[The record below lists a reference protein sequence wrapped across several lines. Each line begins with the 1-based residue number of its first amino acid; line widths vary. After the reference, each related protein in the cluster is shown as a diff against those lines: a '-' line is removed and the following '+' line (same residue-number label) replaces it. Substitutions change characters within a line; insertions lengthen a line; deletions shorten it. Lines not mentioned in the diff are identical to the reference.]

1 MLTDK
6 RQILATAAVMA
17 GIVMTAGTVV
27 AEVATH
33 SSTPAAP
40 PAKTVTWQPP
50 AVPLSPAGA
59 QHIEDGEST

>member
-33 SSTPAAP
+33 VDPGGTPGQDGDVAATGCS
-40 PAKTVTWQPP
+40 AVTGGR
-50 AVPLSPAGA
+50 AAHRGR
-59 QHIEDGEST
+59 